1 MSSLS
6 THVLDTV
13 TGKPAAGIAFRLFH
27 GDTVLFSGKTDAD
40 GRCPQ
45 LRELDLQKGNYR
57 LEFDVADYFLS
68 QGMTLSDPPF
78 LDVVPIVFGLS
89 ANAHAHVPLLAA
101 PYGYSTYR
109 GS

>member
-13 TGKPAAGIAFRLFH
+13 SGRPAAGVRFRLF
-27 GDTVLFSGKTDAD
+27 GAALPLFEGVTDVD
-40 GRCPQ
+40 GRCPA
-45 LRELDLQKGNYR
+45 LRGVVLARGRYR
-57 LEFDVADYFLS
+57 LEFEIGDYFRGAGVAL
-68 QGMTLSDPPF
+68 GEVPF
-78 LDVVPIVFGLS
+78 LDVVPIVFGLEEGV
-89 ANAHAHVPLLAA
+89 HVHVPLLAA